1 MTLPSTKEIILRL
14 KEEKERNN
22 YSIPKIQRMCES
34 QGLFICLNTFRNI
47 FAKGSEDCS
56 FSYEHTI
63 RPIANALL
71 PDKKPKSTSNVSVTE
86 EELELL
92 ARQLQ
97 REREEHRKTINYLD
111 AQIKSQR
118 KTIEEK
124 DKIIKELLR
133 QL

>member
-22 YSIPKIQRMCES
+22 YSIPQIQRMCES
-34 QGLFICLNTFRNI
+34 HGLFICLNTFRNI

-71 PDKKPKSTSNVSVTE
+71 PDKKPKSTSNVTVTE

-124 DKIIKELLR
+124 DKIIKELLS